1 MHYNAPCQAIR
12 CIDVPQR
19 ANMPNLNERIRKAR
33 KYADLTQQAL
43 SEELSVSIRAL
54 KNYEKDAGK
63 VTVSLVQNIA
73 LACGVNEIWLLTG
86 YGDMVE
92 GVASFKRAAN
102 SEEFEDDEIIREHI
116 EIVRQF
122 EDKLTAK
129 EINLNL
135 REIEVLDRA
144 EFKDAAGYLRGV
156 ANMLKKRN
164 QEGRQVGKKAVNGQ

>member
-1 MHYNAPCQAIR
+1 M
-12 CIDVPQR
+12 
-19 ANMPNLNERIRKAR
+19 LER
-33 KYADLTQQAL
+33 
-43 SEELSVSIRAL
+43 
-54 KNYEKDAGK
+54 
-63 VTVSLVQNIA
+63 
-73 LACGVNEIWLLTG
+73 
-86 YGDMVE
+86 
-92 GVASFKRAAN
+92 VASFKRAAN